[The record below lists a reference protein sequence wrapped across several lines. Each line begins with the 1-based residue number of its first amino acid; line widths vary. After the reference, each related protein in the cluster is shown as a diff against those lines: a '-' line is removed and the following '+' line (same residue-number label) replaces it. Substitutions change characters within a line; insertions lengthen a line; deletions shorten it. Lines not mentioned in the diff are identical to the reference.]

1 MGQARREKASRALP
15 KTLELKG
22 RVVKK
27 LHIAISTNKIEETI
41 KDYSVRLEAEPCSF
55 VQGEYALWRTE
66 TLNISIR
73 QDPKCTSGELRHLGW
88 EVPIASGF
96 SEDTDV
102 NGIVWE
108 KFTAQQQANE
118 INELWPQANYEP
130 K

>member
-1 MGQARREKASRALP
+1 
-15 KTLELKG
+15 
-22 RVVKK
+22 VKK

-41 KDYSVRLEAEPCSF
+41 KDYSARLEAEPCTVVS
-55 VQGEYALWRTE
+55 GEYALWRTE
-66 TLNISIR
+66 TLNLSIR

-88 EVPIASGF
+88 EDPTTTEF

-118 INELWPQANYEP
+118 INEFWPQANYEP

>member
-1 MGQARREKASRALP
+1 M
-15 KTLELKG
+15 
-22 RVVKK
+22 KK

-41 KDYSVRLEAEPCSF
+41 KDYSARLEAEPCS
-55 VQGEYALWRTE
+55 VVAGEYALWRTE
-66 TLNISIR
+66 SLNVSIR

-88 EVPIASGF
+88 EDPTTSEF

-108 KFTAQQQANE
+108 KFTAQQQAKE
-118 INELWPQANYEP
+118 INDFWPQANYEP